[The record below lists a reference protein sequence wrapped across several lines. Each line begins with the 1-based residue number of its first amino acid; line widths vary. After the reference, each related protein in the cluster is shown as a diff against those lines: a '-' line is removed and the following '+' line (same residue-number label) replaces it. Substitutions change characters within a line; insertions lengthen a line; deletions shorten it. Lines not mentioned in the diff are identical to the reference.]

1 MRMQATK
8 DLIERGTNTM
18 KIRGIVISMLVLMI
32 VLAGC
37 SGSNNGGNK
46 GKVENAGKATNA
58 AVNKTEEQPA
68 TEKPAE
74 PVEITVQGQPPD
86 RTEAIEQLNLKIE
99 RFKKA
104 NPNVAIKT
112 DDWQYNPTEIG
123 IKMAANN
130 APTEFNAYLT
140 EGRVLAEKGW
150 AADVTSLIENWKN
163 KDDLNPIMTGPF
175 SVDGKIYG
183 IPVDAYVMTITLNK
197 KIFEEKGVPLP
208 SLDWTWEELIETA
221 KKVNDPAKGI
231 AGFIPMGKGTE
242 AGWNWTNFLF
252 AAGGDIQ
259 TVENGKV
266 KATFNSEQGLKA
278 LEFYKQLKDAD
289 VLPKNWAL
297 GYGDALNLF
306 NQGRGAMVMCGSGNA
321 ADAAINTGGISKD
334 DVVIYPIPSVTKGGK
349 HTGVLGG
356 SFKVINPKADAA
368 QQKTAFDWLTSE
380 YFTDEFINAIDGE
393 ITTRKSE
400 NKVYIPQTIFYWT
413 PESEFGQKW
422 DTMLA
427 KHDNVF
433 TYDPALMALLDGK
446 PEPQYETQAFY
457 AEMANVIQ
465 KVFTT
470 KNVDLK
476 KVLDEAAAKVQSEF
490 YDKITIQ

>member
-1 MRMQATK
+1 
-8 DLIERGTNTM
+8 
-18 KIRGIVISMLVLMI
+18 MLVLMI

-37 SGSNNGGNK
+37 GGNNNGAKNSD
-46 GKVENAGKATNA
+46 AGTATNA
-58 AVNKTEEQPA
+58 AANTESVQPA
-68 TEKPAE
+68 TDKPAE

-86 RTEAIEQLNLKIE
+86 KTEAIEQLNLKID
-99 RFKKA
+99 RFKAA
-104 NPNVAIKT
+104 NPNVSIKT
-112 DDWQYNPTEIG
+112 DDWEYKPTEIG

-130 APTEFNAYLT
+130 APTEFTAYLT

-150 AADVTSLIENWKN
+150 AADVTDLIANWKN
-163 KDDLNPIMTGPF
+163 KDDLNPIMTSPF
-175 SVDGKIYG
+175 SVNGKVYG
-183 IPVDAYVMTITLNK
+183 VPVDAYVMTITINK
-197 KIFEEKGVPLP
+197 KIFAEKGIPLP
-208 SLDWTWEELIETA
+208 SLDWTWEELLETA

-231 AGFIPMGKGTE
+231 AGFIPMGKGGE

-252 AAGGDIQ
+252 AAGGEIQ

-266 KATFNSEQGLKA
+266 TAQFNNEAGLKA

-334 DVVIYPIPSVTKGGK
+334 DIAIYPIPSLTKGGK

-368 QQKTAFDWLTSE
+368 QQKTAFDWITSE
-380 YFTDEFINAIDGE
+380 YFTDDFLNAIDSE
-393 ITTRKSE
+393 IAGRKTD

-422 DTMLA
+422 DAMLA

-433 TYDPALMALLDGK
+433 TYDPELMALLDGK

-470 KNVDLK
+470 KDVDLK
-476 KVLDEAAAKVQSEF
+476 KVLDEAAAKVQKEF
-490 YDKITIQ
+490 YDKITVE